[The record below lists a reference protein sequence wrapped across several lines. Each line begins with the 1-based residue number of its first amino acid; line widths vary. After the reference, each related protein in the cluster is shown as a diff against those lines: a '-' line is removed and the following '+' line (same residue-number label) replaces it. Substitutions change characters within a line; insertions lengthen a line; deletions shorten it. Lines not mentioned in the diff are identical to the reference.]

1 MGTAT
6 LILGESGTGKST
18 SLRNLDP
25 TKTLLIQC
33 INKPLPFP
41 SKGWKLR
48 TKDNPS
54 GSIYRTDNSEKI
66 VKALNSAPHEIIVID
81 DYQAVM
87 VNELMAKCNERGYDK
102 FTSIGKNAWD
112 VFNAAGSGSDG
123 RRVYI
128 LAHTQTDDFGSVRMK
143 TVGKLVD
150 STIVPEGY
158 FTIVLR
164 TSVINGKYSFSTQSN
179 GNDCCKSPMG
189 MFDSLLID
197 NDLKEVDDTV
207 CNYYGI
213 SENSIEEPTA

>member
-18 SLRNLDP
+18 SLRNLD
-25 TKTLLIQC
+25 TSKTLIVQC

-41 SKGWKLR
+41 TKQWKLR
-48 TKDNPS
+48 NSANPD
-54 GSIYRTDNSEKI
+54 GNVYRTDQTDNI
-66 VKALNSAPHEIIVID
+66 VAVLKKAPHEIIVID

-112 VFNAAGSGSDG
+112 VFRAAGEGSAR

-128 LAHTQTDDFGSVRMK
+128 LSHTQTDDFGSVRMK

-150 STIVPEGY
+150 STLVPEGY

-164 TSVINGKYSFSTQSN
+164 THVSNGSYSFSTQSN
-179 GNDCCKSPMG
+179 DSDCCKSPMG
-189 MFDSLLID
+189 MFDSQLIE
-197 NDLKEVDDTV
+197 NDLNEIDKVI

-213 SENSIEEPTA
+213 TPQQEKNKV